1 MNFTSSLPPLPVDE
15 VLPDLAAALRNGN
28 RALLTAPP
36 GSGKTTRV
44 PSFLADAG
52 PAAWGA
58 GAVLVLEPRR
68 LAARSAARYV
78 ARLRGGEAGGEVG
91 YRVRLESRV
100 SARTVIEFVT
110 EGVLTRRL
118 LADPELKG
126 VACVVFDEF
135 HERSLQADLG
145 LALCLEAQQL
155 LRPDLRLL
163 IMSATLDADPLR
175 GLLGDCPVLR
185 SEGRLWPVDLR
196 YLPPSLSAGDRRGG
210 RPDPVPAVERAVR
223 LALAE
228 EPGGI
233 LAFLPGTGEIRRA
246 AEALDRAPA
255 RRVRASPGTAICP
268 PPTRTRPSPRPRRA
282 AAKSCSPPP

>member
-1 MNFTSSLPPLPVDE
+1 M
-15 VLPDLAAALRNGN
+15 
-28 RALLTAPP
+28 
-36 GSGKTTRV
+36 
-44 PSFLADAG
+44 
-52 PAAWGA
+52 
-58 GAVLVLEPRR
+58 
-68 LAARSAARYV
+68 
-78 ARLRGGEAGGEVG
+78 G

-175 GLLGDCPVLR
+175 VLLGDC
-185 SEGRLWPVDLR
+185 R
-196 YLPPSLSAGDRRGG
+196 YCVPRGGSGPWTCAIFPRPFRPETGAAG

-233 LAFLPGTGEIRRA
+233 LAFLPARVKS
-246 AEALDRAPA
+246 DAP
-255 RRVRASPGTAICP
+255 P
-268 PPTRTRPSPRPRRA
+268 
-282 AAKSCSPPP
+282 KL

>member
-155 LRPDLRLL
+155 
-163 IMSATLDADPLR
+163 
-175 GLLGDCPVLR
+175 
-185 SEGRLWPVDLR
+185 
-196 YLPPSLSAGDRRGG
+196 
-210 RPDPVPAVERAVR
+210 
-223 LALAE
+223 
-228 EPGGI
+228 
-233 LAFLPGTGEIRRA
+233 
-246 AEALDRAPA
+246 
-255 RRVRASPGTAICP
+255 
-268 PPTRTRPSPRPRRA
+268 
-282 AAKSCSPPP
+282 